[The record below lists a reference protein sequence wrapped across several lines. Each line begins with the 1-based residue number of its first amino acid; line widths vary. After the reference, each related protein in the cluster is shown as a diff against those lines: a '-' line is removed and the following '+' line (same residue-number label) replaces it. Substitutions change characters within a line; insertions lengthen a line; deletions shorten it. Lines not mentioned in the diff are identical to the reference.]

1 MMHLQVGLRYNF
13 ICCEL
18 DFPSIGIESV
28 WMLKLYLFLVQLIL
42 IDHCSPEVS
51 ASIHALQYHFYMVCE

>member
-18 DFPSIGIESV
+18 DFPSTGIESV

-42 IDHCSPEVS
+42 IMAVLKYCPPPCFAVS
-51 ASIHALQYHFYMVCE
+51 LLYGM